1 MISEISLK
9 FASLTRCAIGTTKK
23 SLLKLS
29 IEHPPKKTIKSYV
42 WILVVAILPFLKKSE
57 SAVLGG

>member
-9 FASLTRCAIGTTKK
+9 FASLTRCAIGTIKK

-42 WILVVAILPFLKKSE
+42 
-57 SAVLGG
+57 